1 MRFSIKNFGCRTNL
15 AEAMEWSET
24 LSGFGYVYTPNLNN
38 ADILIFN
45 SCVLTKNAENEVRRL
60 LNKIK
65 KKNPHKFVILTGC
78 LTDSLKSDNN
88 FLVIDNWIKGE
99 VPQKILER
107 FGKYQDSKNVK
118 IRARANVKIQEGCNF
133 NCSFCIIP
141 YVRGGS
147 RSTDEEKIIDMAKNF
162 VDKGFKEIVITGTH
176 LNSWGIDLRPRKNL
190 SHLLKKLN
198 RIEGLKRIRLSSLDP
213 RFLNGHFL
221 ESLSEISKI
230 APHFHLSL
238 QSCSDEVL
246 KRMNRKGGSEMYTQ
260 ILNFLREKFPSACIG
275 ADIIVGFS
283 YENDNEFAKTYNFL
297 KNSPVNYLHVFPFS
311 PREGTL
317 AFSMPQVPDD
327 IKKKRAEALRELSM
341 QKKREFYSQFEGKK
355 LPGIVI
361 KKSGERAE
369 VLTDNYIKVIVNLE
383 DVEEGD
389 EIYVSINR
397 DNVSIARDFE
407 QFK

>member
-38 ADILIFN
+38 ADILILN

-65 KKNPHKFVILTGC
+65 KKNPYKFVILTGC

-141 YVRGGS
+141 YVRGSS
-147 RSTDEEKIIDMAKNF
+147 RSTDEEKIIEMARNF

-230 APHFHLSL
+230 TPHFHLSL

-260 ILNFLREKFPSACIG
+260 ILNFLREKFPSVCIG
-275 ADIIVGFS
+275 ADIIVGFP
-283 YENDNEFAKTYNFL
+283 YESDNEFAKTYNFL

-355 LPGIVI
+355 LLGIVV

-383 DVEEGD
+383 GVEEGD